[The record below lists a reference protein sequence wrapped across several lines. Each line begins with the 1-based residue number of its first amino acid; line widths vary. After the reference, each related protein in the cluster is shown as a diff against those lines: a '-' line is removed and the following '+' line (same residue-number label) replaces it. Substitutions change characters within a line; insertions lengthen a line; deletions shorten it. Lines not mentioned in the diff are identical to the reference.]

1 MKPHYKPLATAI
13 TAALQLAA
21 IAAVPVAWTNSP
33 GMPPYP
39 IKPVPHGSTVDLA
52 VTLRGYTTPPIADG
66 ADVRLWYQ
74 TNGMGQAWWSAP
86 ATFDGST
93 ITASFGPAQD
103 CGADRVSLFFGAPS
117 NVFASAVLR
126 LTHAPGFAPASLPP
140 PPGVAM
146 QPWVAE
152 QLAALAMATTNYTNQ
167 TLADF
172 SSTGKV
178 AYAAASS
185 DAEVANRLIDS
196 NGQNYTADDFATK
209 VKTTSCAWSAYCDT
223 MFSHPFALSQVSP
236 TTWRF
241 FPVGGRRLGAPT
253 ITLNRVGGQ
262 GNDGFW
268 ELSYGAAT
276 SIEYIPGTNSAPVS
290 AMQLEFAIVG
300 LEPSG
305 GAWTN
310 SWTVSRTNNVS
321 TSVAYLDD
329 VPTNLSQ
336 LENDVPYATRGDV
349 SSAIPPAIS
358 NVVTKSYVENL
369 GITSEESD
377 PVWSADKPNYA
388 TKTEL
393 GRVSETAN
401 AAALD
406 ASSALRIVL
415 GERVW
420 FAVTNFMRTAE
431 GVIPSLQLW
440 EVRDSVTNLV
450 YDSREEITNT
460 VKALTRELHTELTNR
475 IHDVEKTIP
484 SKAWGNYQSDGTD
497 NPEPGK
503 VAIVNQPTVILTGG
517 GTFNK
522 YVEIGDSSI
531 WVLTSSGP
539 VSFGGGGTNGNYFA
553 VLDDEGNAHFKVSK
567 TDSFDVEAIF
577 TDNPRTSGDALLLYI
592 CSTNRQGEAYIGP
605 PTLSACTNL
614 QEAVWHDE
622 TDGEIDALGTSVA
635 WARNDTIHAWV
646 CTVTQDRWATAMFF
660 RAKMKQ
666 EGGTAIINTAPVRFD
681 GGIQLGN
688 GKYRL
693 VPYTTGGKTYLTVE
707 GLQ

>member
-440 EVRDSVTNLV
+440 EVRDSVT
-450 YDSREEITNT
+450 
-460 VKALTRELHTELTNR
+460 TRELHTELTNR

>member
-388 TKTEL
+388 TNTEL

-440 EVRDSVTNLV
+440 EVRDGATNLV

-460 VKALTRELHTELTNR
+460 VRALTTELRTELESR
-475 IHDVEKTIP
+475 IP

>member
-1 MKPHYKPLATAI
+1 MKPHYKTLTTALAAV
-13 TAALQLAA
+13 LQLAA

-52 VTLRGYTTPPIADG
+52 VTLKGYTTPPIADG

-74 TNGMGQAWWSAP
+74 TNGMDQAWWSAP

-126 LTHAPGFAPASLPP
+126 LTHAPGFDPARLPLP
-140 PPGVAM
+140 V
-146 QPWVAE
+146 Q
-152 QLAALAMATTNYTNQ
+152 Y
-167 TLADF
+167 
-172 SSTGKV
+172 
-178 AYAAASS
+178 
-185 DAEVANRLIDS
+185 I
-196 NGQNYTADDFATK
+196 DFAT
-209 VKTTSCAWSAYCDT
+209 VELRNLSALGNYGVVSNAAMNAATAIRTNSYDYWEYFDPVINDVARLQLAPDRGGWSNE
-223 MFSHPFALSQVSP
+223 
-236 TTWRF
+236 RF
-241 FPVGGRRLGAPT
+241 RLGWVKIAGEETYYQYVLTHPSWSEIDSVTTNTLLQSITIGGMTFTHYEGTETNKVLYSDATNGIPT
-253 ITLNRVGGQ
+253 V
-262 GNDGFW
+262 
-268 ELSYGAAT
+268 
-276 SIEYIPGTNSAPVS
+276 V
-290 AMQLEFAIVG
+290 
-300 LEPSG
+300 
-305 GAWTN
+305 
-310 SWTVSRTNNVS
+310 
-321 TSVAYLDD
+321 
-329 VPTNLSQ
+329 
-336 LENDVPYATRGDV
+336 
-349 SSAIPPAIS
+349 S
-358 NVVTKSYVENL
+358 NVVTKSYVEDL
-369 GITSEESD
+369 GISSEEED

-393 GRVSETAN
+393 GGVSETAN

-406 ASSALRIVL
+406 AASALRIVL

-614 QEAVWHDE
+614 QAAVWHDE
-622 TDGEIDALGTSVA
+622 ADGEIDALGTSVA
-635 WARNDTIHAWV
+635 WARNDAIHAWV
-646 CTVTQDRWATAMFF
+646 GTVTQDRWATAMFF